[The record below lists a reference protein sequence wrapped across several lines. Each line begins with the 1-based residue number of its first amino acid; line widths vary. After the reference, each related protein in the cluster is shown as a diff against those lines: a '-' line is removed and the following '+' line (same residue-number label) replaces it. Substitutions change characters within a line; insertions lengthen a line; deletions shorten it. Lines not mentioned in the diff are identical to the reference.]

1 MIESSRATKMSR
13 AAATLLFA
21 AAVVGP
27 ASLAAPASAATVGP
41 GDSVWVG
48 PGVGYGGTS
57 IHPVYS
63 PVPAD
68 PSNPGT
74 PDLWSYCI
82 EHDLQVLPNAA
93 GIAGDY
99 SSYLGSNHFTDPAIQ
114 AKVHW
119 VITHAYPAV
128 SLAEL
133 GVAAGVNELAANDAV
148 EGAQYAI
155 WRYTDLTFD
164 ANWAFETPESAA
176 VYWYLVNGAN
186 ADTATAPPA
195 SADVEVAVSGPGAT
209 GEAGSLVGPFTVSTN
224 QATVTLSSSP
234 ALTFTDSSGAAVDP
248 ASVMDGQQVYLDLRG
263 TATSGTAI
271 VTATAD
277 GASGTGLVIST
288 PAVGSTTAT
297 PESHR
302 QSLILVAAADASTAA
317 SASAA
322 WAAAA
327 IPTIG
332 TTLSDAADEDHVLAW
347 SGGTLVDR
355 IAYSGL
361 TPGVEYTV
369 SGELMVRADG
379 SATGLTGRT
388 TFTPATAD
396 GTVEVTFTVPAG
408 YASQTL
414 VAFETLYEGGS
425 ATGTP
430 VADHK
435 DIDDVNQTV
444 TVAAQPTTT
453 APIGT
458 APAGASPSG
467 TAPISAGLASTGGA
481 LPVGMTT
488 IAVIAVLLGM
498 LFLLGHLPR
507 RAAR

>member
-1 MIESSRATKMSR
+1 
-13 AAATLLFA
+13 
-21 AAVVGP
+21 
-27 ASLAAPASAATVGP
+27 
-41 GDSVWVG
+41 
-48 PGVGYGGTS
+48 
-57 IHPVYS
+57 
-63 PVPAD
+63 
-68 PSNPGT
+68 
-74 PDLWSYCI
+74 
-82 EHDLQVLPNAA
+82 
-93 GIAGDY
+93 
-99 SSYLGSNHFTDPAIQ
+99 
-114 AKVHW
+114 
-119 VITHAYPAV
+119 
-128 SLAEL
+128 
-133 GVAAGVNELAANDAV
+133 
-148 EGAQYAI
+148 
-155 WRYTDLTFD
+155 
-164 ANWAFETPESAA
+164 
-176 VYWYLVNGAN
+176 
-186 ADTATAPPA
+186 
-195 SADVEVAVSGPGAT
+195 VSGPGAT